1 MPRASRCIASMS
13 EKEPMVDDK
22 SDDKSTSD
30 PKIDVEYCIEQ
41 SQEFLDVEAAVSDI
55 VDLLEFLIEHEE
67 STVSTPEHVEKIDS
81 FCDGLPAKD
90 FPSSDTAL
98 S

>member
-1 MPRASRCIASMS
+1 MS
-13 EKEPMVDDK
+13 SPGKEIRTNDK

-30 PKIDVEYCIEQ
+30 SKIDVEYCIEQ
-41 SQEFLDVEAAVSDI
+41 SQESLDVEAAVSDI

-81 FCDGLPAKD
+81 FSDGLPAED
-90 FPSSDTAL
+90 FTSSCNASL
-98 S
+98 H